1 MATIASLKITTQA
14 LDLAEDIRRGRASI
28 LDLAED
34 IRRVG
39 ASIRETHDAIAAGLE
54 QAASISK
61 VHDAIA
67 AGAEQAARIFTPIL
81 TIRPFG
87 GLADLPPFGGLVAPF
102 VGEGA

>member
-28 LDLAED
+28 LDLVED

-39 ASIRETHDAIAAGLE
+39 DSIRETHDAIAAGLE
-54 QAASISK
+54 QATRA
-61 VHDAIA
+61 
-67 AGAEQAARIFTPIL
+67 FTPIL

-87 GLADLPPFGGLVAPF
+87 GPADRPLFGGLVASPKE
-102 VGEGA
+102 V